1 MALNPTVQSIARQP
15 RGVVKV
21 NDTRL
26 DGWIKWEVDNNTY
39 YEADTFRVTFALS
52 ALPAA
57 CGDAWWASQQEI
69 FIEIFAGFPADA
81 ENYSATELQSLTY
94 GRVDDVTFDPVARTL
109 QVSGRDLTA
118 MLIDAKTSETFQN
131 LTSSQIATQIA
142 QRHGLTTTYVT
153 ATSKRS
159 GKYYQIDQVRVN
171 QQRSEWDLLT
181 ALAGE
186 EEFSVYVKRKELH
199 FEPVAQPSANPY
211 LLKWEPPT
219 DQNGAFGFNG
229 QSISFSRALN
239 FARGVVVT
247 VMSVSPKTGQAIKV
261 IYPAKAANIKP
272 GQSKAQAQQFS
283 YTFAHLTYEKA
294 LQKAQQIHDDIS
306 KHEVKLNATLPADNL
321 IQVNNLISVVGTG
334 TAFDQ
339 TYYPESIVREMD
351 LTGGYTMTIK
361 AKNHSP
367 QSVIPL

>member
-1 MALNPTVQSIARQP
+1 MTSAGGNLFDLASKAYGDPTAWPTIARANKLTDPALAGVQTIIIPPTPDGSGGRVWRLILSQYRLARQP

-21 NDTRL
+21 NDLRM
-26 DGWIKWEVDNNTY
+26 DGWIRWEVDNNTY

-52 ALPAA
+52 ALPVAY
-57 CGDAWWASQQEI
+57 GDAWWASQQEI
-69 FIEIFAGFPADA
+69 FIEIFAGFPVDA

-131 LTSSQIATQIA
+131 LTASQIATQIA

-186 EEFSVYVKRKELH
+186 EEFAVYVKRKDLH
-199 FEPVAQPSANPY
+199 FEPAVAPGANPY
-211 LLKWEPPT
+211 STEMGAADRPERGFRVQRAI
-219 DQNGAFGFNG
+219 DQFQPGVKFRARRGRYCHVG
-229 QSISFSRALN
+229 QSENRAGDQSHL
-239 FARGVVVT
+239 
-247 VMSVSPKTGQAIKV
+247 
-261 IYPAKAANIKP
+261 P
-272 GQSKAQAQQFS
+272 GQGREHQARPEQG
-283 YTFAHLTYEKA
+283 AG
-294 LQKAQQIHDDIS
+294 
-306 KHEVKLNATLPADNL
+306 PAVQL
-321 IQVNNLISVVGTG
+321 H
-334 TAFDQ
+334 
-339 TYYPESIVREMD
+339 VRAPD
-351 LTGGYTMTIK
+351 L
-361 AKNHSP
+361 
-367 QSVIPL
+367 